1 MNKYGGFSI
10 LMVALSILAFFVLRG
25 PNANL
30 YLIIVIL
37 SVFSVLGIV
46 LAVLSKKLV
55 AVTLG
60 IFLNGGLLVFT
71 YLLLLTLGM
80 SEP

>member
-1 MNKYGGFSI
+1 
-10 LMVALSILAFFVLRG
+10 MVALSILAFFVLRG

-55 AVTLG
+55 TVTLG